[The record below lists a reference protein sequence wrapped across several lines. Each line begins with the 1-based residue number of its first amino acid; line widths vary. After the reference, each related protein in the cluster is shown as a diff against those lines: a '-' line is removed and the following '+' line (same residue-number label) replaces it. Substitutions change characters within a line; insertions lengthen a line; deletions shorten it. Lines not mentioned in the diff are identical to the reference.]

1 MQQLTRHRTGKES
14 PAYLDPQISTRTNL
28 LVASSR
34 KDVVAYFVK
43 AMRHYSDKEILV
55 ISFNTGNHW
64 VTLAISTK
72 YDQVWYCDPARPTD
86 SITGERLTRDWTDIM
101 AVLDE

>member
-1 MQQLTRHRTGKES
+1 MQQLTHPRTGKES
-14 PAYLDPQISTRTNL
+14 PAYLDPQISLRTNL
-28 LVASSR
+28 LAVNSR
-34 KDVVAYFVK
+34 NDVVAYFVK

-55 ISFNTGNHW
+55 IPFNTGNHW

-72 YDQVWYCDPARPTD
+72 YDQVWYYDSARPKD
-86 SITGERLTRDWTDIM
+86 SITSERLTHDWTDIM

>member
-1 MQQLTRHRTGKES
+1 VS

-28 LVASSR
+28 LLASSQ
-34 KDVVAYFVK
+34 KDVAYFVK

-55 ISFNTGNHW
+55 VPFNMGNHW

-72 YDQVWYCDPARPTD
+72 YDQVWYCDSARSTD
-86 SITGERLTRDWTDIM
+86 SITRERLTRDWTDIM

>member
-1 MQQLTRHRTGKES
+1 MQQLTSHRMGNES
-14 PAYLDPQISTRTNL
+14 LAYLDPQISTRTNL
-28 LVASSR
+28 LAVSSQ

-55 ISFNTGNHW
+55 VPFNTGNHW
-64 VTLAISTK
+64 VTLAIFTK
-72 YDQVWYCDPARPTD
+72 YDQVWHCDSAKLTD

-101 AVLDE
+101 VVLDE

>member
-1 MQQLTRHRTGKES
+1 MQQLIHHRTGKEP
-14 PAYLDPQISTRTNL
+14 PAYLDPQILMRTNL
-28 LVASSR
+28 LATSSR
-34 KDVVAYFVK
+34 KDVVAYFVR

-55 ISFNTGNHW
+55 VPFNTGNHW
-64 VTLAISTK
+64 VTLAISIK
-72 YDQVWYCDPARPTD
+72 YDQVWYYDSARPID

>member
-1 MQQLTRHRTGKES
+1 MQQLTHHRTEKES
-14 PAYLDPQISTRTNL
+14 PAYLDPQISMRTNL
-28 LVASSR
+28 LAASSR

-55 ISFNTGNHW
+55 ITFNTDNHW

-72 YDQVWYCDPARPTD
+72 YDQVWYCDFARPTD
-86 SITGERLTRDWTDIM
+86 SITGE
-101 AVLDE
+101 